1 MKKTKILYWVFTGLF
16 AALML
21 FTSVPDI
28 LKVPEAVTF
37 MTTLGYPEYLIR
49 FLGVAKLLGVIAIL
63 IPGYP
68 RIKEW
73 AYAGLFIDLVGATY
87 SNLSVL
93 PISSSLFMLLP
104 LALGALSYMFNHKKI
119 KQQQQEPVR
128 QDTVKTFST
137 DPVFQ

>member
-21 FTSVPDI
+21 FASVPDI
-28 LKVPEAVTF
+28 LKVPDAVKF
-37 MTTLGYPEYLIR
+37 MTSLGYPEYLIH
-49 FLGVAKLLGVIAIL
+49 FLGVAKLLGIIAIL

-73 AYAGLFIDLVGATY
+73 AYAGLFIDLIGATY
-87 SNLSVL
+87 SNLCVL

-104 LALGALSYMFNHKKI
+104 LTLGTLSYMFYHKKI
-119 KQQQQEPVR
+119 KQQRKEPVR
-128 QDTVKTFST
+128 QKTVTTFST
-137 DPVFQ
+137 EPTLQ